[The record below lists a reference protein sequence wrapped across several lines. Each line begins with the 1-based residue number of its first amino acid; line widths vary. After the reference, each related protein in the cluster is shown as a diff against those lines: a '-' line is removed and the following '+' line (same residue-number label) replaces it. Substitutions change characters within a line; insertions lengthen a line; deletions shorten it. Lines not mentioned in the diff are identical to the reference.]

1 MPSTKANFRLLTFI
15 GVMIFCVMLAAC
27 DENSSKTTA
36 ADDGSKITK
45 SESEETTKR
54 VPLSVDDDIN
64 VDVIAVQYA
73 THWEYEGTIAF
84 NIGTGKRR
92 LPDPETEDFIVVIRE
107 ETATVPSIAS
117 LERGFAY
124 QWLGK
129 GKFHK
134 ISQVDLSMSD
144 EEISKLF
151 GVGKPSNEQ
160 LLTEMLKGRETD
172 LEEATRL
179 LKAVRNVNYRGPS
192 GRGIIHQG
200 SYWGHFEIL
209 KMLIEKG
216 ANPNLRGMN
225 EGTPLISAAAGGNPE
240 IVEYL
245 ISLGADIH
253 LVGSYGEGAL
263 HYAMYNDGCLEC
275 AKILIAHGADP
286 TLKSKDG
293 KTPLELA
300 KSNKG
305 TMKNYDEMITY
316 LSSL

>member
-1 MPSTKANFRLLTFI
+1 HW
-15 GVMIFCVMLAAC
+15 V
-27 DENSSKTTA
+27 
-36 ADDGSKITK
+36 
-45 SESEETTKR
+45 
-54 VPLSVDDDIN
+54 
-64 VDVIAVQYA
+64 YA
-73 THWEYEGTIAF
+73 GTIAF

-92 LPDPETEDFIVVIRE
+92 LPDPETEDFIIVIRE
-107 ETATVPSIAS
+107 ELKETATVPLKAN

-129 GKFHK
+129 NKFHK
-134 ISQVDLSMSD
+134 IRQVDLSLSD

-160 LLTEMLKGRETD
+160 LLTEMLKGREID

-200 SYWGHFEIL
+200 SYSGHLEIL
-209 KMLIEKG
+209 KVLIDRG
-216 ANPNLRGMN
+216 ANPNLRGMG
-225 EGTPLISAAAGGNPE
+225 EGTPLISAAAGGSPE

-245 ISLGADIH
+245 ISLGADIQ
-253 LVGSYGEGAL
+253 LIDSYGEGAL

-305 TMKNYDEMITY
+305 TLKNYDEMITY